1 MSSGVLAARADE
13 VDDDRIGT
21 GTTEE
26 GALSSSAAAAGPADK
41 IGSAEEGRPAPSRG
55 RRDDVGGRGDECD
68 DNDGTTEGLTNSAAF
83 TLFFGGSTPSSPWQS
98 HMDPSNSAVAR
109 DGAPK
114 DTAVAPP
121 TLPPSPPL
129 LS

>member
-1 MSSGVLAARADE
+1 ML
-13 VDDDRIGT
+13 
-21 GTTEE
+21 
-26 GALSSSAAAAGPADK
+26 AAAGPADQD
-41 IGSAEEGRPAPSRG
+41 GSAEEGRPAPSRG
-55 RRDDVGGRGDECD
+55 RKDDDGDIGNECD
-68 DNDGTTEGLTNSAAF
+68 DDDGTTEGLTNSAAF

-121 TLPPSPPL
+121 TLLPSPLL